1 MLDRGFFL
9 SLRAIRNQ
17 LAAMPCGCYL
27 IRLIHY
33 HTRKPFPGE
42 RLWTAPQLLLEPT
55 IRFLRARN
63 REGFDIYFR
72 PYAVHDNAGYIL
84 LDLDYTEPTVLA
96 AMRANGHE
104 SCAVVETSPGHL
116 QAWIQVSAEALP
128 PAVATQIGR
137 HLACLYHADRASADW
152 HHLGRLAGFTNQK
165 PQRRLSTGCSP
176 WVKLQHA
183 TVGIASNGRSLVEAA
198 AHRLT
203 LASTVSRFLPSPRS
217 HLSPHAAPPTHVV
230 RDIAAARAV
239 YQTWLNR
246 LQIPQRFSHPD
257 WSIADLWIAKELLLH
272 GTPIAQVKSILSLAS
287 PHFPRLHSAGTARN
301 RDPEDYL
308 QRTLVRATHDITCA
322 PFPAREAASATRS
335 LLSKRAHSSS

>member
-1 MLDRGFFL
+1 MWDRGFFL
-9 SLRAIRNQ
+9 SQRAIRNQ
-17 LAAMPCGCYL
+17 LAAMPCSCYL

-33 HTRKPFPGE
+33 RTRKPFPGE

-72 PYAVHDNAGYIL
+72 PYAAHHNAGYLL
-84 LDLDYTEPTVLA
+84 LDLDYTEPTLMA
-96 AMRANGHE
+96 AMRTNGHQP
-104 SCAVVETSPGHL
+104 CAVVETSPGHL

-137 HLACLYHADRASADW
+137 HLAGLYHADRASADW
-152 HHLGRLAGFTNQK
+152 RHLGRLAGFTNQK

-183 TVGIASNGRSLVEAA
+183 TGGLASRGRSLVEAA

-203 LASTVSRFLPSPRS
+203 LASTVSLLPSPHS
-217 HLSPHAAPPTHVV
+217 HLSPHAAPPAHVG
-230 RDIAAARAV
+230 RDIASARAV

-272 GTPIAQVKSILSLAS
+272 GTPIAQVKSILRLAS
-287 PHFPRLHSAGTARN
+287 PQFPRFHS
-301 RDPEDYL
+301 DPEDYL
-308 QRTLVRATHDITCA
+308 QRTLVRATQDVRGS
-322 PFPAREAASATRS
+322 PFPAPEAASPTRS
-335 LLSKRAHSSS
+335 FLAKRAHSSS